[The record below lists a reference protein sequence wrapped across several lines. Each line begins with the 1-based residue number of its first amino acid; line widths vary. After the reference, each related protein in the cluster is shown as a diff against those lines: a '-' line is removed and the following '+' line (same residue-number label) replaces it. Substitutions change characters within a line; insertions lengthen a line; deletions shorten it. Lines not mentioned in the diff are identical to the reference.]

1 MSQSVMLQCEVVLCR
16 RFADNVWSQIFDK
29 RKIMNTDLN
38 ELEKISTDA
47 WIAILKQHPEY
58 AKECS
63 QLNLWIRFTPKQWLE
78 LLLAQPQFE
87 GKCECFNDFSFSLL
101 QILSD
106 KHPQFKKIHAQSPR
120 YEEKR

>member
-1 MSQSVMLQCEVVLCR
+1 MSQSVMPQCEVVLCR

-47 WIAILKQHPEY
+47 WIAILKQHPDY

-63 QLNLWIRFTPKQWLE
+63 QINAWSRFTPKQWLE

-87 GKCECFNDFSFSLL
+87 GKCECFNDFSFTYNC
-101 QILSD
+101 
-106 KHPQFKKIHAQSPR
+106 FK
-120 YEEKR
+120 

>member
-1 MSQSVMLQCEVVLCR
+1 MVAERNAAMRSRIMSQICGQCLES
-16 RFADNVWSQIFDK
+16 NFDK

-47 WIAILKQHPEY
+47 WIAILKQHPDY

-63 QLNLWIRFTPKQWLE
+63 QINAWSRFTHKQWLE

-106 KHPQFKKIHAQSPR
+106 KHPGIQKNTCSKPAL
-120 YEEKR
+120 

>member
-1 MSQSVMLQCEVVLCR
+1 MSQSVMPQYEVVLCR

-58 AKECS
+58 AKECN
-63 QLNLWIRFTPKQWLE
+63 QLKVWIR
-78 LLLAQPQFE
+78 
-87 GKCECFNDFSFSLL
+87 
-101 QILSD
+101 
-106 KHPQFKKIHAQSPR
+106 
-120 YEEKR
+120 